1 MISQKHFWW
10 CKYKWYGLLSIL
22 ISSPNICIFNWRQ
35 CFAMG
40 YLYHMQPNKSG
51 FIAILH
57 KHSLLLLVSHY
68 YKIIPCGRMSVH
80 MTYQFPEFT
89 VLGGSI
95 RRQNRV
101 MQQWPDR
108 LDRLDMSPSHLFH
121 YSLLLLLPATF
132 PSRHTFDTPYLL
144 RMMFL
149 WSYSVPLTKRRT
161 GAIPF
166 VYRRVC
172 ILMWCAR
179 RADNAHNVHDIC

>member
-68 YKIIPCGRMSVH
+68 YKIIPCGRMSVR
-80 MTYQFPEFT
+80 MTYQFSEFT

-101 MQQWPDR
+101 MQYWP
-108 LDRLDMSPSHLFH
+108 DRLDMSPSHLFH

-132 PSRHTFDTPYLL
+132 PSRHTFEVIVYLWLKEGLGPYQLYIDG
-144 RMMFL
+144 FA
-149 WSYSVPLTKRRT
+149 YS
-161 GAIPF
+161 
-166 VYRRVC
+166 C
-172 ILMWCAR
+172 DAR
-179 RADNAHNVHDIC
+179 DAQITRITCMIYVSV